1 MPINQILLIAI
12 LAIPLILV
20 FLNKLR
26 IDFAALLMA
35 VIIGIL
41 QFMGLAMLGPSAAP
55 KEAIKA
61 ISGFS
66 QPVVITLISLFII
79 ARGLE
84 KSGVT
89 RWIARQLIHVTGKNE
104 SRIIALFVATT
115 AFLSLFMNNLAA
127 GALLVPSA
135 MEVSRRT
142 KIKPSKLLI
151 PVAYG
156 SLLGGVATYF
166 TTANIIMSDLLTLA
180 NPPQEPLNILD
191 FTPTGGLIAI
201 AGIAF
206 FRFFGK
212 KLLPD
217 RESYQD
223 GLFARHTGTELEEL
237 YQIGDR
243 LWIARLLSGS
253 ELIGKTIADAGVGQK
268 YGVTI
273 AAIKN
278 SVDEFILPDSEY
290 QIESNSVFFI
300 VGRESKVLEMQQEGI
315 SLQPIRKN
323 GFLSPQGI
331 RFAEVILAPHSQ
343 FEGKTLKEIGFRQ
356 RFHLNAIAL
365 NRRERTFRTDV
376 GSIPISYGDSL
387 LVIGSYNL
395 IQSLKKNL
403 DFIVIE
409 PNLSDQPLDKRQAI
423 ISIGITVATIAASIA
438 GLPVFLSVFLGAVFS
453 ILLSVINLDEA
464 YQSIEWQAIFL
475 VAGMYAVSQ
484 SMVHTGLA
492 GIIGNGMLSVVKPF
506 GGLGIAAGSY
516 ILTLLL
522 TQVMGGQ
529 VTALITGPIA
539 ISAAINLG
547 VNPQAIAVATAIGC
561 SASFISPL
569 SHPVNL
575 MVIQPGG
582 YQFRDFF
589 KVGWL
594 LTIISFGILMLG
606 MKLFWNL

>member
-1 MPINQILLIAI
+1 MPINQAILITI
-12 LAIPLILV
+12 LAIPLIFV

-26 IDFAALLMA
+26 IDIAALLMA
-35 VIIGIL
+35 VVIGIL
-41 QFMGLAMLGPSAAP
+41 QFIGLGMLGPAGTP
-55 KEAIKA
+55 KESIKA

-66 QPVVITLISLFII
+66 QPVIITLISLFII

-89 RWIARQLIHVTGKNE
+89 RWIANQLIRATGKNQ

-127 GALLVPSA
+127 AALLVPSA
-135 MEVSRRT
+135 LEVSRRT

-180 NPPQEPLNILD
+180 TPPQNPLNILD

-201 AGIAF
+201 AGIVF
-206 FRFFGK
+206 FWFFGK

-223 GLFARHTGTELEEL
+223 SLLARHTGTELEEL
-237 YQIGDR
+237 YHIGDR
-243 LWIARLLSGS
+243 LWIARLLTGS
-253 ELIGKTIADAGVGQK
+253 ELIGKTIAEAGIGQK

-273 AAIKN
+273 AVIKN
-278 SVDEFILPDSEY
+278 SVDDFILPDANY

-300 VGRESKVLEMQQEGI
+300 VGREEKVMQMQEVGL
-315 SLQPIRKN
+315 SLRPIRQN

-331 RFAEVILAPHSQ
+331 RFAEVILAPHSPY
-343 FEGKTLKEIGFRQ
+343 EGQTLKEIGFRK

-365 NRRERTFRTDV
+365 NRQERTYRTDV

-387 LVIGSYNL
+387 LVIGAYNL
-395 IQSLKKNL
+395 IQSLKRNP

-409 PNLSDQPLDKRQAI
+409 PNLSDQPVEKRQAI
-423 ISIGITVATIAASIA
+423 ISILITLGAISASIA
-438 GLPVFLSVFLGAVFS
+438 GMPVYLSVFMGAVLS
-453 ILLSVINLDEA
+453 ILLKVINLDEA

-484 SMVHTGLA
+484 SMVQTGLA
-492 GIIGNGMLSVVKPF
+492 GLVGDKMFIIVEPF
-506 GGLGIAAGSY
+506 GGLGIAAGTY
-516 ILTLLL
+516 LLTALL

-529 VTALITGPIA
+529 VTALISGPIA
-539 ISAAINLG
+539 ISAAISMG

-561 SASFISPL
+561 SASFLTPL
-569 SHPVNL
+569 AHPVNL

-582 YQFRDFF
+582 YQFSDFF
-589 KVGWL
+589 KVGWI
-594 LTIISFGILMLG
+594 LTIICFLVLMVG
-606 MKLFWNL
+606 MKLFWQL